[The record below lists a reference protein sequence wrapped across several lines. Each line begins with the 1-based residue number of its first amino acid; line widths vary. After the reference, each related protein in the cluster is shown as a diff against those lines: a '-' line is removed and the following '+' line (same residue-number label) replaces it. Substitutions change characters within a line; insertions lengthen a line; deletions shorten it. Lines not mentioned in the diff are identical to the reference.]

1 MRRLSVKRFSD
12 TIRRTCVTFFGL
24 VTEGLASVFMVRAN
38 VGAGAWTTI
47 TQGAALQ
54 ANCSIGLMTTVVGLI
69 TLAFDLLLGEKIG
82 IGTLLDTFV
91 YGVSY
96 DFFDKMLNI
105 PANLSPLAGTG
116 ILLAGIVTEII
127 GIYICFTAALSCGP
141 RDLFLVGLSKKMPKL
156 SVGTVNL
163 IINAVFIAAGALMG
177 ATVGV
182 GTVLF
187 CAAYTPI
194 MDGIYK
200 LLKFDPRSVKQES
213 VYDTYERLKNDAGG
227 RRKGGVRAEKKSF
240 RTERCAE
247 SKSVR
252 AGANCSE
259 KFLKNT

>member
-1 MRRLSVKRFSD
+1 MKRFSD

-24 VTEGLASVFMVRAN
+24 VIEGLASVFMVRAN

-47 TQGAALQ
+47 TQ
-54 ANCSIGLMTTVVGLI
+54 LI

-91 YGVSY
+91 YGASY

-116 ILLAGIVTEII
+116 VLFLGIVLEIV
-127 GIYICFTAALSCGP
+127 GIYICFSAALSCGP

-163 IINAVFIAAGALMG
+163 IINVVFIAAGALMG

-182 GTVLF
+182 GTILF

-213 VYDTYERLKNDAGG
+213 VYDTYERLKSGTGG
-227 RRKGGVRAEKKSF
+227 RKKEGTCAEKS
-240 RTERCAE
+240 AE
-247 SKSVR
+247 TKSVR
-252 AGANCSE
+252 AETNCSE